1 MHCLRSIEGIVF
13 SVCVGMY
20 CYFCHPC
27 FMCTLATQMNECAIG
42 PSQLGWPFET
52 AMRTKLRAMY
62 GIRVSLCDFYAHAE
76 AHALTLRVDWRWITV
91 NKISKNYLSIAIYLL
106 TGRADICKYPQY
118 FCQRN
123 TFVWIRL
130 YDSFMSLVY
139 YNLFLD
145 ESEKKWNYRIW
156 GRKSSSISLSLAL
169 SLSGSLS
176 YRLILQW
183 TLCGHYR
190 LSWDWVG

>member
-1 MHCLRSIEGIVF
+1 MPENLPVCPFWAKSIVWTCFAWALLKILLF
-13 SVCVGMY
+13 SVCVCVVLY

-91 NKISKNYLSIAIYLL
+91 NKISKNYLSIVISSQGAP
-106 TGRADICKYPQY
+106 TFANT
-118 FCQRN
+118 RN
-123 TFVWIRL
+123 
-130 YDSFMSLVY
+130 
-139 YNLFLD
+139 
-145 ESEKKWNYRIW
+145 
-156 GRKSSSISLSLAL
+156 ISVKE
-169 SLSGSLS
+169 
-176 YRLILQW
+176 IL
-183 TLCGHYR
+183 LCGFGCMIH
-190 LSWDWVG
+190 LCH